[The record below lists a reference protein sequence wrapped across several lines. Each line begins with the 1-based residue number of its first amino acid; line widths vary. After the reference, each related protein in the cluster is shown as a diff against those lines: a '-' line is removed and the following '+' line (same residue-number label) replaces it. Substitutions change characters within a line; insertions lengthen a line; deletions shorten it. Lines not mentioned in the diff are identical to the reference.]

1 MTELERRIAEIQAD
15 MNSINVDKARAEK
28 INEDLMNQVNILDLL
43 IGSRISRGE
52 DISELLSK
60 KDGLI
65 KELEA
70 NNDRLENILDR
81 LKEVMIKSMKLLGNI
96 MF

>member
-43 IGSRISRGE
+43 IGAKLTRGE

-65 KELEA
+65 KELEV
-70 NNDRLENILDR
+70 NNDRLENLLDR
-81 LKEVMIKSMKLLGNI
+81 LKEVMIKSMNLLGNI